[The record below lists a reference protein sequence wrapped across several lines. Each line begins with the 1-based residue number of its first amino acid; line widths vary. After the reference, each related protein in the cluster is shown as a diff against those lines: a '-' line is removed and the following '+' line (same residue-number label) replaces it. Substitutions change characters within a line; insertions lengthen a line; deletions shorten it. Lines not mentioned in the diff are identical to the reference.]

1 MSTQSQAYRID
12 NDVKAVHNARPR
24 FRVIEGGLAVNGSLA
39 IDEGHV
45 RQPEALGHVYSLRT
59 RVSLVAMTVAVCL
72 VLASLWML
80 SDILVARAARSSFDS
95 ASYETITVHTGDSL
109 WTIADEHPVEG
120 RTTAEVA
127 RYIRERNQLA
137 DTCLYPGMEL
147 SVPQASRA

>member
-1 MSTQSQAYRID
+1 MSMQSQAYSID
-12 NDVKAVHNARPR
+12 NDVKAVRNTRPR
-24 FRVIEGGLAVNGSLA
+24 FRVIEGGLANVDHQA
-39 IDEGHV
+39 IDEV
-45 RQPEALGHVYSLRT
+45 CNRQTEASSHVYSLRT
-59 RVSLVAMTVAVCL
+59 RVSLVAMTVAACL
-72 VLASLWML
+72 ALASIWVL
-80 SDILVARAARSSFDS
+80 SDIIVARGMRSSFDQ

-127 RYIRERNQLA
+127 RYIRERNQLT